1 MSNPDSPSCL
11 LPSAKC
17 GWGHAECSLLCR
29 PDGSCKIEQFC
40 LLKHQLFSKISISC
54 LTAARLL
61 LRERGRAGERCR
73 LCSAAGATCQ
83 PRSCEKS
90 LQHFQSCR
98 RASPAAPYVCWA
110 LGREASPGPRGAG
123 LLFPWLLTRA
133 TRSDRVPPLSP
144 GLQESPRELKLSS
157 LQDVALANHCTRQE
171 FFPKLQRQLPRP
183 KELGFH
189 LLLEMEDDAHIW
201 LQALRWKV
209 RLLVSS

>member
-54 LTAARLL
+54 LMAARLL

-98 RASPAAPYVCWA
+98 KPALLLHTCAGHWGERLLQAPGA
-110 LGREASPGPRGAG
+110 LACSFHGSSQEPRGQTEF
-123 LLFPWLLTRA
+123 LPCHQVC
-133 TRSDRVPPLSP
+133 RSLP
-144 GLQESPRELKLSS
+144 ES
-157 LQDVALANHCTRQE
+157 
-171 FFPKLQRQLPRP
+171 
-183 KELGFH
+183 
-189 LLLEMEDDAHIW
+189 
-201 LQALRWKV
+201 
-209 RLLVSS
+209 